1 MTSTH
6 TLSIGPTPF
15 AVHTC
20 GSGIPLLLLHAFPL
34 DHGMWEA
41 QEPLADAVRIIAPDQ
56 RGFGATPGEPPI
68 ASIAGMADD
77 AVAVLDALHVAEP
90 AFVCGV
96 SMGGYVAQHVAARHP
111 ERVRGLILCDTKL
124 DADTPEARAGRAGL
138 SAKVGRRGAGLL
150 ADTMLGTLLA
160 QSPQARAE
168 LRRAAIEELLR
179 QTIARQSVA
188 TIQAALAA
196 MGDRP
201 DMTDMMRSLAI
212 PTLLVVGEEDTFTP
226 PAIMQRMESILPD
239 ARLLIVP
246 QAGHLV
252 PLEAPEVFNAVAL
265 EFLHAVAGRGGAATP
280 GH

>member
-6 TLSIGPTPF
+6 TLTIGATPF
-15 AVHTC
+15 AMHTR

-34 DHGMWEA
+34 DHSMWEA

-56 RGFGATPGEPPI
+56 RGFGATPGEPTI
-68 ASIAGMADD
+68 TSIGAMADD

-96 SMGGYVAQHVAARHP
+96 SMGGYIAQHVAARHP

-138 SAKVGRRGAGLL
+138 AAKVSRRGAGLL

-160 QSPQARAE
+160 QSAEARGRA
-168 LRRAAIEELLR
+168 RRPAIEELLR
-179 QTIARQSVA
+179 QTIARQPVA

-196 MGDRP
+196 MGERP
-201 DMTDMMRSLAI
+201 DMTETMQSLPI

-252 PLEAPEVFNAVAL
+252 PLEVPEVFNAAVLA
-265 EFLHAVAGRGGAATP
+265 FLHAVAGHGGTATP
-280 GH
+280 DR

>member
-6 TLSIGPTPF
+6 TLTIGATPF
-15 AVHTC
+15 AVHTR

-34 DHGMWEA
+34 DHSMWEA

-56 RGFGATPGEPPI
+56 RGFGATPGEPTI
-68 ASIAGMADD
+68 TSIGAMADD

-96 SMGGYVAQHVAARHP
+96 SMGGYIAQHVAARHP

-138 SAKVGRRGAGLL
+138 AAKVGRRGAGLL

-160 QSPQARAE
+160 QSAEARGRA
-168 LRRAAIEELLR
+168 RRPAIEELLR
-179 QTIARQSVA
+179 QTIARQPVA

-196 MGDRP
+196 MGQRP
-201 DMTDMMRSLAI
+201 DMTETMQSLPI

-252 PLEAPEVFNAVAL
+252 PLEVPEVFNAAVLA
-265 EFLHAVAGRGGAATP
+265 FLHAVAGHGGTATP
-280 GH
+280 DR

>member
-6 TLSIGPTPF
+6 TLTIGATPF
-15 AVHTC
+15 AVHTR

-34 DHGMWEA
+34 DHSMWEA

-56 RGFGATPGEPPI
+56 RGFGATPGEPTI
-68 ASIAGMADD
+68 TSIGAMADD

-96 SMGGYVAQHVAARHP
+96 SMGGYIAQHVAARHP

-138 SAKVGRRGAGLL
+138 AAKVGRRGAGLL

-160 QSPQARAE
+160 QSAEARGRA
-168 LRRAAIEELLR
+168 RRPAIEELLR
-179 QTIARQSVA
+179 QTIARQPVA
-188 TIQAALAA
+188 TIRAALAA
-196 MGDRP
+196 MWQRP
-201 DMTDMMRSLAI
+201 DMTETMQSLPI

-252 PLEAPEVFNAVAL
+252 PLEVPEVFNAAVLA
-265 EFLHAVAGRGGAATP
+265 FLHAVAGHGGTATP
-280 GH
+280 DR

>member
-6 TLSIGPTPF
+6 TLTIGATPF
-15 AVHTC
+15 AVHTR

-34 DHGMWEA
+34 DHSMWEA

-56 RGFGATPGEPPI
+56 RGFGATPGEPTI
-68 ASIAGMADD
+68 TSIGAMADD

-96 SMGGYVAQHVAARHP
+96 SMGGYIAQHVAARHP

-138 SAKVGRRGAGLL
+138 AAKVGRRGAGLL

-160 QSPQARAE
+160 QSAEARGRA
-168 LRRAAIEELLR
+168 RRPAIEELLR
-179 QTIARQSVA
+179 QTIARQPVA
-188 TIQAALAA
+188 TIRAALAA
-196 MGDRP
+196 MGQRP
-201 DMTDMMRSLAI
+201 DMTETMQSLPI

-252 PLEAPEVFNAVAL
+252 PLEVPEVFNAAVLA
-265 EFLHAVAGRGGAATP
+265 FLHAVAGHGGTATP
-280 GH
+280 DR

>member
-6 TLSIGPTPF
+6 TLSIGATPF
-15 AVHTC
+15 AVHTR

-41 QEPLADAVRIIAPDQ
+41 QEPLAEAVRVIAPDQ
-56 RGFGATPGEPPI
+56 RGFGATQGEPPI
-68 ASIAGMADD
+68 TSIAGMADD
-77 AVAVLDALHVAEP
+77 AVAVLDALHVSEP

-160 QSPQARAE
+160 QSAEARAQP
-168 LRRAAIEELLR
+168 RRTAIEELLR
-179 QTIARQSVA
+179 QTIARQPVA

-201 DMTDMMRSLAI
+201 DMTDTMRSLAI

-246 QAGHLV
+246 RAGHLV
-252 PLEAPEVFNAVAL
+252 PLEAPEVFNAAVL
-265 EFLHAVAGRGGAATP
+265 EFLHAVAGHGETAAP

>member
-6 TLSIGPTPF
+6 TLTIGATPF
-15 AVHTC
+15 AVHTR

-34 DHGMWEA
+34 DHSMWEA

-56 RGFGATPGEPPI
+56 RGFGATPGEPTI
-68 ASIAGMADD
+68 TSIGAMADD

-96 SMGGYVAQHVAARHP
+96 SMGGYIAQHVAARHP

-138 SAKVGRRGAGLL
+138 AAKVSRRGAGLL

-160 QSPQARAE
+160 QSAEARG
-168 LRRAAIEELLR
+168 RASRPAIEELLR
-179 QTIARQSVA
+179 QTIARQPVA

-196 MGDRP
+196 MGERP
-201 DMTDMMRSLAI
+201 DMTETMQSLPI

-252 PLEAPEVFNAVAL
+252 PLEVPEVFNAAVLA
-265 EFLHAVAGRGGAATP
+265 FLHAVAGHGGTATP
-280 GH
+280 DR

>member
-6 TLSIGPTPF
+6 TLTIGATPF
-15 AVHTC
+15 AVHTR

-34 DHGMWEA
+34 DHSMWEA

-56 RGFGATPGEPPI
+56 RGFGATPGEPTI
-68 ASIAGMADD
+68 TSIGAMADD

-96 SMGGYVAQHVAARHP
+96 SIGGYIAQHVAARHP

-138 SAKVGRRGAGLL
+138 AAKVSRRGAGLL

-160 QSPQARAE
+160 QSAEARGRA
-168 LRRAAIEELLR
+168 RRPAIEELLR
-179 QTIARQSVA
+179 QTIARQPVA
-188 TIQAALAA
+188 TIRAALAA
-196 MGDRP
+196 MGQRP
-201 DMTDMMRSLAI
+201 DITETMQSLPI

-252 PLEAPEVFNAVAL
+252 PLEVPEVFNAAVLA
-265 EFLHAVAGRGGAATP
+265 FLHAVAGHGGTATP
-280 GH
+280 DR

>member
-6 TLSIGPTPF
+6 TLTIVATPF
-15 AVHTC
+15 AVHTR

-34 DHGMWEA
+34 DHSMWEA

-56 RGFGATPGEPPI
+56 RGFGATPGEPTI
-68 ASIAGMADD
+68 TSIGAMADD

-96 SMGGYVAQHVAARHP
+96 SMGGDIAQHVAARHP

-138 SAKVGRRGAGLL
+138 AAKVGRRGAGLL

-160 QSPQARAE
+160 QSAEARGRA
-168 LRRAAIEELLR
+168 RRPAIEELLR
-179 QTIARQSVA
+179 QTIARQPVA

-196 MGDRP
+196 MGERP
-201 DMTDMMRSLAI
+201 DMTETMQSLPI

-252 PLEAPEVFNAVAL
+252 PLEVPEVFNAAVLA
-265 EFLHAVAGRGGAATP
+265 FLHAVAGHGGTATP
-280 GH
+280 DR

>member
-6 TLSIGPTPF
+6 TLTIGATPF
-15 AVHTC
+15 AVHTR

-34 DHGMWEA
+34 DHSMWEA

-56 RGFGATPGEPPI
+56 RGFGATPGEPTI
-68 ASIAGMADD
+68 TSIGAMADD

-96 SMGGYVAQHVAARHP
+96 SMGGYIAQHVAARHP

-138 SAKVGRRGAGLL
+138 AAKVSRRGAGLL

-160 QSPQARAE
+160 QSAEARGRA
-168 LRRAAIEELLR
+168 RRPAIEELLR
-179 QTIARQSVA
+179 QTIARQPVA
-188 TIQAALAA
+188 TIRAALAA
-196 MGDRP
+196 MGQRP
-201 DMTDMMRSLAI
+201 DITETMQSLPI

-252 PLEAPEVFNAVAL
+252 PLEVPEVFNAAVLA
-265 EFLHAVAGRGGAATP
+265 FLHAVAGHGGTATP
-280 GH
+280 DR

>member
-6 TLSIGPTPF
+6 SLTIGDTPF
-15 AVHTC
+15 AVHTR

-41 QEPLADAVRIIAPDQ
+41 QEPLAESVRIIAPDQ
-56 RGFGATPGEPPI
+56 RGFGGTPDEPPI
-68 ASIAGMADD
+68 ASIAAMADD

-124 DADTPEARAGRAGL
+124 DADTPQARAGRAGL
-138 SAKVGRRGAGLL
+138 AAKVGRRGAGLL

-160 QSPQARAE
+160 QSDEARSQP
-168 LRRAAIEELLR
+168 RRAAIEELLR
-179 QTIARQSVA
+179 QTIARQTAA
-188 TIQAALAA
+188 TIQAALFA

-201 DMTDMMRSLAI
+201 DMTDTIGGLAI

-226 PAIMQRMESILPD
+226 PAIMERMESILPD

-246 QAGHLV
+246 RAGHLV
-252 PLEAPEVFNAVAL
+252 PLEAPEVFNAAVL
-265 EFLHAVAGRGGAATP
+265 EFLHAVVGRAAMVVP
-280 GH
+280 GR

>member
-6 TLSIGPTPF
+6 TLTIGATPF
-15 AVHTC
+15 AVHTR

-34 DHGMWEA
+34 DHSMWEA

-56 RGFGATPGEPPI
+56 RGFGATPGEPTI
-68 ASIAGMADD
+68 TSIGAMADD

-96 SMGGYVAQHVAARHP
+96 SMGGYIAQHVAARHP

-138 SAKVGRRGAGLL
+138 AAKVSRRGAGLL

-160 QSPQARAE
+160 QSAEARGRA
-168 LRRAAIEELLR
+168 RRPAIEELLR
-179 QTIARQSVA
+179 QTIARQPVA

-196 MGDRP
+196 MGERP
-201 DMTDMMRSLAI
+201 DMTETMQSLPI

-252 PLEAPEVFNAVAL
+252 PLEVPEVFNAAVLA
-265 EFLHAVAGRGGAATP
+265 FLHAVAGHGGTATP
-280 GH
+280 DR

>member
-6 TLSIGPTPF
+6 TLTIGATPF
-15 AVHTC
+15 AVHTR

-34 DHGMWEA
+34 DHSMWEA

-56 RGFGATPGEPPI
+56 RGFGATPGEPTI
-68 ASIAGMADD
+68 TSIGAMADD

-96 SMGGYVAQHVAARHP
+96 SMGGYIAQHVAARHP
-111 ERVRGLILCDTKL
+111 ERVRGLILCYTKL

-138 SAKVGRRGAGLL
+138 AAKVGRRGAGLL

-160 QSPQARAE
+160 QSAEARGRA
-168 LRRAAIEELLR
+168 RRPAIEELLR
-179 QTIARQSVA
+179 QTIARQPVA
-188 TIQAALAA
+188 TIRAALAA
-196 MGDRP
+196 MGQRP
-201 DMTDMMRSLAI
+201 DMTETMQSLPI

-252 PLEAPEVFNAVAL
+252 QLEVPEVFNAAVLA
-265 EFLHAVAGRGGAATP
+265 FLHAVAGHGGTATP
-280 GH
+280 DR

>member
-1 MTSTH
+1 
-6 TLSIGPTPF
+6 
-15 AVHTC
+15 
-20 GSGIPLLLLHAFPL
+20 
-34 DHGMWEA
+34 
-41 QEPLADAVRIIAPDQ
+41 
-56 RGFGATPGEPPI
+56 
-68 ASIAGMADD
+68 MADD
-77 AVAVLDALHVAEP
+77 AVAVLDALHVSEP

-160 QSPQARAE
+160 QSAEARAQP
-168 LRRAAIEELLR
+168 RRTVIEELLR
-179 QTIARQSVA
+179 QTIHRQAVG

-201 DMTDMMRSLAI
+201 DMTDTMRSLTI

-246 QAGHLV
+246 RAGHLV
-252 PLEAPEVFNAVAL
+252 PLEAPEVFNAAVL
-265 EFLHAVAGRGGAATP
+265 EFLHAVTSHGEAAAP

>member
-6 TLSIGPTPF
+6 TLAIGDTPF
-15 AVHTC
+15 TVHTRGC
-20 GSGIPLLLLHAFPL
+20 GIPLLLLHAFPL

-41 QEPLADAVRIIAPDQ
+41 QEPLAESVRIIAPDQ
-56 RGFGATPGEPPI
+56 RGFGGTHGEPPI
-68 ASIAGMADD
+68 ASIATMADD

-124 DADTPEARAGRAGL
+124 DADTPEARAGRASL
-138 SAKVGRRGAGLL
+138 AVKVGRRGAGLL

-160 QSPQARAE
+160 QSDEARSRP
-168 LRRAAIEELLR
+168 RRAAIEPLLR
-179 QTIARQSVA
+179 QTIARQPVA

-201 DMTDMMRSLAI
+201 DMTDTMRGLEI

-226 PAIMQRMESILPD
+226 PAIMERMESILPD

-246 QAGHLV
+246 RAGHLV
-252 PLEAPEVFNAVAL
+252 PLEAPEVFNAAVL
-265 EFLHAVAGRGGAATP
+265 EFLHAVVGHGGAATP
-280 GH
+280 AR

>member
-1 MTSTH
+1 MTATH
-6 TLSIGPTPF
+6 SLAIGNTPF
-15 AVHTC
+15 AVHTR
-20 GSGIPLLLLHAFPL
+20 GSGVPLLLLHAFPL

-41 QEPLADAVRIIAPDQ
+41 QEPLAESVRIIVPDQ
-56 RGFGATPGEPPI
+56 RGFGSTPGEPPI
-68 ASIAGMADD
+68 ASIAALADD
-77 AVAVLDALHVAEP
+77 AVALLDALHVAEP

-138 SAKVGRRGAGLL
+138 AAKVGRRGAGLL

-160 QSPQARAE
+160 QSEEARGQP
-168 LRRAAIEELLR
+168 RRAAIEELLR

-188 TIQAALAA
+188 TIQAALVA

-201 DMTDMMRSLAI
+201 DMTDIIHGLAI

-226 PAIMQRMESILPD
+226 PAIMQRMEEILPD

-246 QAGHLV
+246 RAGHLV
-252 PLEAPEVFNAVAL
+252 PLEAPEVFNAAVL
-265 EFLHAVAGRGGAATP
+265 EFLHAVVGRGGAVAP

>member
-1 MTSTH
+1 MISTH
-6 TLSIGPTPF
+6 SLAIGDTPF
-15 AVHTC
+15 AVHTR

-34 DHGMWEA
+34 DHVMWEA
-41 QEPLADAVRIIAPDQ
+41 QEPLAESVRIIAPDQ
-56 RGFGATPGEPPI
+56 RGFGGTLGEPPI
-68 ASIAGMADD
+68 ASLAAMADD

-138 SAKVGRRGAGLL
+138 AAKVGRRGAGLL
-150 ADTMLGTLLA
+150 AYTMLGTLLA
-160 QSPQARAE
+160 QSDEARGQP
-168 LRRAAIEELLR
+168 RRVAIEELLR
-179 QTIARQSVA
+179 QTIARQPVA
-188 TIQAALAA
+188 TIQTSLAA

-201 DMTDMMRSLAI
+201 DMTDTMRGLAI

-226 PAIMQRMESILPD
+226 PAIMERMESILPD

-246 QAGHLV
+246 RAGHLV
-252 PLEAPEVFNAVAL
+252 PLEAPEVLNAAVL
-265 EFLHAVAGRGGAATP
+265 DFLHAVVGRGGAATP
-280 GH
+280 AS